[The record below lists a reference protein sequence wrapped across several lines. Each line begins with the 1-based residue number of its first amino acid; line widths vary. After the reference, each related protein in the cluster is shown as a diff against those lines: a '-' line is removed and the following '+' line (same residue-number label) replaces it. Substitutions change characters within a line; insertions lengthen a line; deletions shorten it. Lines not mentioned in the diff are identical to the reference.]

1 MLYGIDVIIVG
12 PGAVATPIWD
22 KAESMDASP
31 YEKTGYA
38 EAIKRMQKYAIGN
51 GRKGYPPEKVGE
63 VVLHALTTSKP
74 RVRYAVVPGN
84 PIGHF
89 IQSLLPKRV
98 IDGII
103 AKNLG
108 FDPEH

>member
-1 MLYGIDVIIVG
+1 
-12 PGAVATPIWD
+12 
-22 KAESMDASP
+22 
-31 YEKTGYA
+31 
-38 EAIKRMQKYAIGN
+38 MQKYAIGN
-51 GRKGYPPEKVGE
+51 GRGGYPTEKVGE
-63 VVLHALTTSKP
+63 VVLHSLTTSKP

-84 PIGHF
+84 PIGHL

>member
-1 MLYGIDVIIVG
+1 MDTSLYENTEYV
-12 PGAVATPIWD
+12 
-22 KAESMDASP
+22 ES
-31 YEKTGYA
+31 
-38 EAIKRMQKYAIGN
+38 IKFMQKYAVAD

-63 VVLHALTTSKP
+63 VTLHALTTSKP

-84 PIGHF
+84 PIRNF

-98 IDGII
+98 LDGII

-108 FDPEH
+108 FKPNK